1 MGIICRIA
9 VLLLGCCL
17 LPVPGGGRAAA
28 DEEPFYLQSV
38 QADFVQRKH
47 LQILVQPLVS
57 TGSFAFQV
65 PQSLRWEYREPI
77 RSVLVMHDGSAR
89 KYVERDG
96 RWEEDRGASVGALQ
110 FVLAEMS
117 DWLAGRFTDEGLFH
131 VTVVDPRTIRFVPKD
146 QTVAAFI
153 CFVEIRVGEQPGL
166 LDSVLIDEGDGAF
179 TEMTFTNRILNPD
192 LPFELFSAP

>member
-1 MGIICRIA
+1 
-9 VLLLGCCL
+9 
-17 LPVPGGGRAAA
+17 
-28 DEEPFYLQSV
+28 
-38 QADFVQRKH
+38 

-96 RWEEDRGASVGALQ
+96 RWEEDRGAQVGALQ

-131 VTVVDPRTIRFVPKD
+131 VTVVDSRTMRFVPKD

-153 CFVEIRVGEQPGL
+153 RFVEIRVGEQPGL